1 MEYYAITSGELEEEF
16 ADVMMK
22 SSLVSEL
29 EEHALMD
36 TPLVHAAIEKEFH
49 RQVKK
54 LREHLY
60 FCGFTQL
67 DVDEM
72 KFYIDGD
79 ALDDEGAIVS
89 SLIVP
94 EGAVR
99 IDWTIT
105 PDYAIYSWG
114 GGAEKRN
121 MMKALCDII
130 NEGNGQETTMACT
143 ILEMIRKQDPKS
155 MLVYQSDDETW
166 VKNITDYCQPT
177 VGTLAIVAGLQK
189 MSLIARPE
197 LKPNP
202 CKHCKIQLGDDEL
215 GTNPYRRKDG
225 NAYCKGCYD
234 TGKYRGYQ
242 KAKPESWRSDSDS
255 DSDSDEE

>member
-1 MEYYAITSGELEEEF
+1 MEYNAITSGVLEEQF
-16 ADVMMK
+16 VDMMMK

-29 EEHALMD
+29 EDHALMD
-36 TPLVHAAIEKEFH
+36 SELIHAALEKAFH
-49 RQVKK
+49 REVKK

-60 FCGFTQL
+60 FCGFSQL

-72 KFYIDGD
+72 NFYIDGD

-89 SLIVP
+89 SPIVP

-99 IDWTIT
+99 IDWTIS

-121 MMKALCDII
+121 MMKALCDTI
-130 NEGNGQETTMACT
+130 NEGGEEETMMACT

-155 MLVYQSDDETW
+155 ILVYHSEDETW
-166 VKNITDYCQPT
+166 VKNITYYCQNS
-177 VGTLAIVAGLQK
+177 VSAHAIIVGLQK

-215 GTNPYRRKDG
+215 GTNPFRRKDG

-234 TGKYRGYQ
+234 TGKYRHYQ
-242 KAKPESWRSDSDS
+242 KAKSESDSDS